1 METEKV
7 VEALESLRQD
17 IEVVCV
23 QLLNENPKP
32 DWEEIAKGGFL
43 VGYSN
48 NNQQGA
54 QENANQGYLGKLQ
67 GYNPSGNY
75 PYITDYD
82 NKVGDIDYKYI
93 AFPEL
98 PGIRR
103 PCFGNRPEGLTK
115 TDWVVVKLIYSD
127 EYLSKAFTADV
138 LDWSHVEEFILLP

>member
-1 METEKV
+1 MDTEKV

-23 QLLNENPKP
+23 ELLNENPESEPQP

-43 VGYSN
+43 VGYSDLDQEQAQGIAN
-48 NNQQGA
+48 NKDLYVLLKY
-54 QENANQGYLGKLQ
+54 NAADD
-67 GYNPSGNY
+67 Y
-75 PYITDYD
+75 PFQTNCD
-82 NKVGDIDYKYI
+82 VYKYI

-103 PCFGNRPEGLTK
+103 PCFGKRPEGLTK

-127 EYLSKAFTADV
+127 EYLLKAFTADV